1 MKDSSIALLKKFKR
15 HYHKCKKSADE
26 LSNSGGDFG
35 FSLSFES
42 DSGSLKFK
50 REIPDEEKTIRF
62 VVLMRRF
69 LNPLDSIFYKKIWSI
84 LKNEFP
90 ETLSEEIIQ
99 TIEVWIEQLRTGH
112 IGFSLNGKSI
122 SAEDI
127 YRIISDGEFFREEE
141 PLQSSLKAL
150 KTGYLERNL
159 SLSLFYDYSV
169 NGLYVVSGLFD
180 LILKVEKSAQYR
192 SKFQELSV
200 KNKKCIYCLTEN
212 GSFTSEEHIIPESL
226 GNDKYILP
234 KGYVCDTC
242 NNNVLSHL
250 DNQLIQSTPISFL
263 RVLFLP
269 HTKAGKLPTARFQN
283 VVIEKTRPR
292 ELAILSQTNTN
303 QMQVTKLDDGTF
315 RGSLSLSNCKFS
327 PKDIGRALY
336 KIALGFIALDY
347 GQDTACH
354 PKFDAARKFIT
365 TGIDAPNSLLIQLE
379 GIPTPEI
386 AVQYINLEPKGTAFF
401 INIYGFLSLINIEAS
416 PQMQMH
422 KVLKELNFKLI
433 SLAD

>member
-15 HYHKCKKSADE
+15 HYHKCKKSAAE
-26 LSNSGGDFG
+26 LSNSGGNFG
-35 FSLSFES
+35 FSLNFES
-42 DSGSLKFK
+42 GNLKFK
-50 REIPDEEKTIRF
+50 REIPDEEKTTQF

-99 TIEVWIEQLRTGH
+99 TIEIWIEQLRTGY
-112 IGFSLNGKSI
+112 IGFSLNGKSV

-127 YRIISDGEFFREEE
+127 YRIISDGEFFQEEE
-141 PLQSSLKAL
+141 SLQSSLKAL
-150 KTGYLERNL
+150 KIGYLERNL

-169 NGLYVVSGLFD
+169 NGLHVVSGLFD
-180 LILKVEKSAQYR
+180 LILKAEKSAQYQ
-192 SKFQELSV
+192 SKFQDPPV

-226 GNDKYILP
+226 GNDEYILP

-242 NNNVLSHL
+242 NNKVLSHL
-250 DNQLIQSTPISFL
+250 DNQLIQSAPISFL
-263 RVLFLP
+263 RVLFLA
-269 HTKAGKLPTARFQN
+269 HTKAGKLPTARFQDA
-283 VVIEKTRPR
+283 VIEKIRPR
-292 ELAILSQTNTN
+292 ELKILSQTNTN
-303 QMQVTKLDDGTF
+303 QMQVTELDDGTF

-336 KIALGFIALDY
+336 KIALGFIAFDY

-365 TGIDAPNSLLIQLE
+365 TGTDAPNGLLIQLE
-379 GIPTPEI
+379 SIPTPEI
-386 AVQYINLEPKGTAFF
+386 AVQYVNLEPKGTAFF
-401 INIYGFLSLINIEAS
+401 INIYGFLSFINIEDA

-422 KVLKELNFKLI
+422 KVLKELNFELI
-433 SLAD
+433 SLKE